1 MTTFLYT
8 ISVIHWVNVS
18 YEIHV
23 DSEWHLYYCIFLFKH
38 LIPMCPKLTKTSAYI
53 NGIMEGLN
61 CYNKYLFFYCLG
73 INHVEIFFSSD
84 FLVINILCKTIWYVK
99 TANSTTHSNTDMFTF
114 DMFGY
119 YGVFTKLSYSVFC
132 TIVTIMWRLQD
143 LSHTH
148 SPAHNY
154 LNT

>member
-1 MTTFLYT
+1 MTTFVYT
-8 ISVIHWVNVS
+8 ISVLHWVNVS

-38 LIPMCPKLTKTSAYI
+38 LIPMCPKLIKTSAYI

-73 INHVEIFFSSD
+73 INHIYYSKYLLLKWHSAQDKILVTNVEIFFSSY

-99 TANSTTHSNTDMFTF
+99 PPIPPPT
-114 DMFGY
+114 
-119 YGVFTKLSYSVFC
+119 V
-132 TIVTIMWRLQD
+132 RLNVLFWHFQI
-143 LSHTH
+143 LWCF
-148 SPAHNY
+148 Y
-154 LNT
+154 